1 MDSPDTVLGKR
12 QLSLRGGSEES
23 FGQSQVLS
31 SVLESL

>member
-1 MDSPDTVLGKR
+1 MDGTDSVLGKR

-31 SVLESL
+31 VVLESL

>member
-12 QLSLRGGSEES
+12 QLSLQEASEES